1 MTDNFGLLIFKQA
14 FDLYKEVHLTRD
26 NISKKD
32 CFTIWNQCENLIL
45 EIIKNFLLAFNTSGE
60 NKAGKLASASEQLNV
75 LRIFLRL
82 AKEVKTI
89 NDKKYITLQTK
100 IDEIG
105 RMLGGWIKS
114 PSKEKLPLQESSS
127 DKKR

>member
-1 MTDNFGLLIFKQA
+1 MSNNFELPIFKQA

-32 CFTIWNQCENLIL
+32 CFTIWNQCENIIL
-45 EIIKNFLLAFNTSGE
+45 EIIKNLLLAYNTSGE
-60 NKAGKLASASEQLNV
+60 KKLIKLNDASEQLNI

-82 AKEVKTI
+82 TKEVKTI
-89 NDKKYITLQTK
+89 NDKKYISLQLR

-105 RMLGGWIKS
+105 RMLGGWIKL
-114 PSKEKLPLQESSS
+114 PAKEKLPLQESL
-127 DKKR
+127 KR

>member
-1 MTDNFGLLIFKQA
+1 MANNFELPIFKKA
-14 FDLYKEVHLTRD
+14 FDLYKEIHLTRD

-32 CFTIWNQCENLIL
+32 CFTIWNHCENLIL
-45 EIIKNFLLAFNTSGE
+45 EIIKNFLLAFNASGE
-60 NKAGKLASASEQLNV
+60 NKANKLSGASEQINV

-89 NDKKYITLQTK
+89 NDKKYINLQTQ

-114 PSKEKLPLQESSS
+114 PAKEKPSLPRELF
-127 DKKR
+127 KR

>member
-1 MTDNFGLLIFKQA
+1 MSNNFGLPIFKQA

-32 CFTIWNQCENLIL
+32 CFTIWNQCENLLL
-45 EIIKNFLLAFNTSGE
+45 EIIKNLLLAYNSSGE
-60 NKAGKLASASEQLNV
+60 KKLIKLNDASEQLNI

-82 AKEVKTI
+82 AKEVQTI
-89 NDKKYITLQTK
+89 NDKKYISLQFK

-114 PSKEKLPLQESSS
+114 PTKKRLPLQESL
-127 DKKR
+127 KR